1 MDDET
6 VKKINVIIK
15 SDVLGSAEAIEESLI
30 KLNTDEVKV
39 KVLKKGLGAVTESD
53 VDRAFSSNA
62 VILGFNA
69 NAPHALQLLAREKN
83 VEIKTYK
90 IIYELVDYI
99 RQKMESVLGDKI
111 TRKDL
116 GELKVLA
123 IFKKTEAGQ
132 VIGGK
137 IDKGIIESKS
147 KADVVRGEQIIGQGE
162 IINVQSGKEDVKRA
176 ETGQECGV
184 NVKSDV
190 DIQAG
195 DVLRVYKEEIN
206 AKKL

>member
-1 MDDET
+1 
-6 VKKINVIIK
+6 
-15 SDVLGSAEAIEESLI
+15 
-30 KLNTDEVKV
+30 
-39 KVLKKGLGAVTESD
+39 
-53 VDRAFSSNA
+53 
-62 VILGFNA
+62 
-69 NAPHALQLLAREKN
+69 LAREKN

-176 ETGQECGV
+176 EIGQECGV

-190 DIQAG
+190 DIQVG